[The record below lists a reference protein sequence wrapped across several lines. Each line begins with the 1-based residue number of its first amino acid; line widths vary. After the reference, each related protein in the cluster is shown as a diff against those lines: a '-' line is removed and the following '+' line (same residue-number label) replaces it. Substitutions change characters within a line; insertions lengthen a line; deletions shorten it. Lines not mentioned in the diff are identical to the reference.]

1 MRTLLNEQNRIGIFL
16 IGLTLILVI
25 ALPFYAGHYIVSLV
39 IVALLYAYL
48 AQSWNIVG
56 GYGGQFSLMEA
67 VYFGVGGYTA
77 TMLSQKLG
85 LTPYLGLLGGVFLAV
100 LFALLIGSM
109 SFKFGLKGIYFGV
122 TTLVFSELIRL
133 VALNWYFIGAA
144 WGLQLQF
151 KDDPLNFQ
159 FLSDLPYLY
168 IILGMLIGVTYLVYR
183 IDKNKIGYFLLAIRE
198 KEEAAEAL
206 GVNTYR
212 YKIKAVVL
220 SAILTSI
227 GGVFYAQ
234 YTLFLQPDSNFSL
247 EVVIKMLLGTI
258 LGGKGSIFGPI
269 VGSLVLT
276 GLDEGIRFIPLKTAQ
291 SAGMTRMIYGTVIV
305 LTTIFMPNGI
315 LGWIKDRTTRRKD
328 SLW

>member
-1 MRTLLNEQNRIGIFL
+1 MLLL
-16 IGLTLILVI
+16 GLPLLLVI

-39 IVALLYAYL
+39 TVALLYAYL

-85 LTPYLGLLGGVFLAV
+85 LTPYLGLIGGVFLAV
-100 LFALLIGSM
+100 LFAIFIGSM

-133 VALNWYFIGAA
+133 VALNWYFIGGA
-144 WGLQLQF
+144 WGLQLKF
-151 KDDPLNFQ
+151 KNDPLNFQ

-168 IILGMLIGVTYLVYR
+168 IILGMVIAVTYLVYR
-183 IDKNKIGYFLLAIRE
+183 IDKNKIGYYFLAIRE
-198 KEEAAEAL
+198 KEEAAESL
-206 GVNTYR
+206 GVNTYK
-212 YKIKAVVL
+212 YKIKAVIL
-220 SAILTSI
+220 SAIITSI

-234 YTLFLQPDSNFSL
+234 YTLFLEPNANFSL

-258 LGGKGSIFGPI
+258 IGGKGTIFGPV

-276 GLDEGIRFIPLKTAQ
+276 GLDEGIRLIPLKSAQ

-305 LTTIFMPNGI
+305 LTAIFMPNGI
-315 LGWIKDRTTRRKD
+315 LGWIAERTTRRRTKMV
-328 SLW
+328 SE